1 MEEDSEPT
9 FGSYVFLGFAI
20 GGITGM
26 AVEAGHGNT
35 FYGFWIGALVGVLL
49 GSFIFIFVTTL
60 QNPHRKKK
68 NR

>member
-1 MEEDSEPT
+1 VEDDSEAG

-35 FYGFWIGALVGVLL
+35 FFGFWTGALIGVCL
-49 GSFIFIFVTTL
+49 GCFVFIATAVL
-60 QNPHRKKK
+60 QSQNRKKHNK
-68 NR
+68 